1 MINFKKIYNLIPFGK
16 EITNIHHAGFIIP
29 FKMKNIDLKSF
40 CDKSCVID
48 ILKSEV
54 GYKKFNNMII
64 ELIRPIDEKS
74 ILFQRSKK
82 ITDVTFDHFGY
93 LSSELSLK
101 EIEYIKISKFY
112 TCLFET
118 EVEFILSNNQKIEIV
133 YDNL

>member
-1 MINFKKIYNLIPFGK
+1 MINFQKIYDLIPFGT
-16 EITNIHHAGFIIP
+16 EITNIHHVGFIIP
-29 FKMKNIDLKSF
+29 SNMKNIDLKSL
-40 CDKSCVID
+40 CDKFCVID

-54 GYKKFNNMII
+54 GYKKFNNMIV

-74 ILFQRSKK
+74 ILFQSSKK
-82 ITDVTFDHFGY
+82 INDVTFDHFGY
-93 LSSELSLK
+93 SSSELSLK
-101 EIEYIKISKFY
+101 EIKHIKISKFY